1 VLAAAKSGGAT
12 VRRPWLGAR
21 LQTLSQDIAN
31 GLGMERPSGA
41 LLADVDA
48 DGPAAMA
55 GLKRGDV
62 IVAVDGQAVDDPE
75 AVGYR
80 LGTRPLGGQST
91 LEVLRA
97 GKKISAQIKLAA
109 APETPPREQ
118 IKIKGG
124 SPFAGATVMNLS
136 PAVIEELSVQG
147 ASAGV
152 VVAEI
157 EDGSFAQQLNLQ
169 RGDVVL
175 AVNDQKITATRDLA
189 MVAAGRAYYWKITL
203 ARGGQVF
210 TSVVGGQ

>member
-1 VLAAAKSGGAT
+1 MQYIDPATGASYSIDSPRWCSDNGGYLNLT
-12 VRRPWLGAR
+12 PG
-21 LQTLSQDIAN
+21 
-31 GLGMERPSGA
+31 
-41 LLADVDA
+41 
-48 DGPAAMA
+48 A

-136 PAVIEELSVQG
+136 PAVIEELQAAKSV
-147 ASAGV
+147 GV
-152 VVAEI
+152 ADAAENAAWWDLLKHGRDGEQSYSKRKHTWVEVRLERVRARLRDAVAER
-157 EDGSFAQQLNLQ
+157 E
-169 RGDVVL
+169 
-175 AVNDQKITATRDLA
+175 
-189 MVAAGRAYYWKITL
+189 GRAKRGCGPGTAVY
-203 ARGGQVF
+203 ARTNQGDAEPDED
-210 TSVVGGQ
+210 